1 MEHFNKYIKKYWKP
15 FLAAV
20 AFLTFEAACDL
31 MQPTIMSKIVD
42 VGVANKDMNY
52 VLRLG
57 GGMLLVTA
65 MGAFAAS
72 MRNIISSK
80 VSQKFGAELRLDLFK
95 KVQGLSFD
103 NIDNYEGASLVT
115 RLTND
120 VNQVQIFVNG
130 LMRIFVKAP
139 LLCIGSLIM
148 AARLNSKMS
157 WILIVIV
164 IIVGLIITMNM
175 KIGYP
180 FFKKVQKALDR
191 VNSVIREYL
200 SGVRV
205 VKAFNRF
212 DYEVNRFE
220 NTNEEFFKVSTKA
233 MRVMAIFSPGITL
246 TVNLG
251 ITAVLWLGGIRVSTG
266 EMQAGEIIAF
276 INYMTQILFSLM
288 MISFV
293 FTMFVRAK
301 ASAERISEVLKE
313 ENTMI
318 HKESTVEETFVKGR
332 IDFENVSFSYKGAA
346 GEPAIKNISFT
357 CMPGE
362 TVGIIGSTGSGKTTL
377 INLIPRFYDATS
389 GRVKVDGIDV
399 KDIPI
404 KNLREKIAL
413 VPQKSV
419 LFTGTIEE
427 NIRWG
432 RENADFQ
439 EVIEAAKI
447 ANAHEFIEDK
457 REKYNTIVG
466 QGGVNFSGGQKQR
479 IAIARAL
486 IKKAEILIL
495 DDSTSAVDAST
506 EANIKEALKKY
517 SKGLSTIIIAQKIT
531 SVADADKII
540 VLDDGEMVGIGSHK
554 TLMNS
559 CDVYQEIFKS
569 QIGREMTG
577 NE

>member
-427 NIRWG
+427 NISWG